1 MKLPVLSVADG
12 AAWEERLVTAF
23 ERGPHPVEIVRRCVD
38 VVDLL
43 AVAASGQGR
52 AALVSA
58 GLRRL
63 DADVIDRLAAAGV
76 VAVGVTPRGDTAAE
90 EQLRAVGFAHVVPSD
105 ADAAVVA
112 SILAEAV
119 RSSGPGAQPAAQRAQ
134 RSFADPSSS
143 MPIPPG
149 EGVPVLPDEP
159 ARRG

>member
-52 AALVSA
+52 VALLAA

-63 DADVIDRLAAAGV
+63 DPHVVDPPPPAGGG
-76 VAVGVTPRGDTAAE
+76 ARRVGPRGGPAGRGEPGGRGGAA
-90 EQLRAVGFAHVVPSD
+90 
-105 ADAAVVA
+105 
-112 SILAEAV
+112 
-119 RSSGPGAQPAAQRAQ
+119 
-134 RSFADPSSS
+134 
-143 MPIPPG
+143 
-149 EGVPVLPDEP
+149 
-159 ARRG
+159 